1 MWATSEKAMVKSR
14 KTRNFPE
21 IPFKGEKRC
30 MEPMSNYT
38 SLKIGGPADIFV
50 EPRDQTVLAE
60 LYSALEKD
68 RAPFFLLGAG
78 TNILVKD
85 GGIEGV
91 VISMKS
97 FRQTEIIRMD
107 RDYVYLGVE
116 AGVPLQRLVNLA
128 AEKGYAGIEGL
139 TGIPGT
145 VGGALFGNAGAFGYE
160 MKDAVLSIQIMDT
173 GARVKTVQARDID
186 FSYRGTSI
194 QPHQFILRSE
204 MKLRRDASEG
214 VTGRTQHFLQTK
226 KESQPLW
233 ERSAGCVFKNPQ
245 GFSAGKLIEEAGCK
259 GLCAGDVE
267 VSSLHANFFINR
279 GHGKAAEFLD
289 LMNTVIQK
297 VQARC
302 GIVLEPEVKIVGR
315 DGIDT

>member
-14 KTRNFPE
+14 QKRKFPE
-21 IPFKGEKRC
+21 IQFKGEKRC
-30 MEPMSNYT
+30 EEPMKNYT
-38 SLKIGGPADIFV
+38 SLRIGGPADIFV
-50 EPRDQTVLAE
+50 EPRDQTALAE
-60 LYSALEKD
+60 LYLALEKNQI
-68 RAPFFLLGAG
+68 PFFLLGAG

-97 FRQTEIIRMD
+97 FRRTETVRMD
-107 RDYVYLGVE
+107 KDHVYLSVE

-128 AEKGYAGIEGL
+128 AEKGHAGIEGL

-160 MKDAVLSIQIMDT
+160 MKDVVMTLQIMDT
-173 GARVKTVQARDID
+173 GARVKTVKSRDID
-186 FSYRGTSI
+186 FRYRGTSI
-194 QPHQFILRSE
+194 QPHQFILGAE
-204 MKLRRDASEG
+204 MKLRKDTSESI
-214 VTGRTQHFLQTK
+214 TSRTQHFLQTK
-226 KESQPLW
+226 KDSQPLW

-259 GLCAGDVE
+259 GLRIGDIE
-267 VSSLHANFFINR
+267 VSTLHANFFINR
-279 GHGKAAEFLD
+279 GRGKATEFLD
-289 LMNTVIQK
+289 LMNMVIQK
-297 VQARC
+297 VQAQSD
-302 GIVLEPEVKIVGR
+302 VLLEPEVKIVGR